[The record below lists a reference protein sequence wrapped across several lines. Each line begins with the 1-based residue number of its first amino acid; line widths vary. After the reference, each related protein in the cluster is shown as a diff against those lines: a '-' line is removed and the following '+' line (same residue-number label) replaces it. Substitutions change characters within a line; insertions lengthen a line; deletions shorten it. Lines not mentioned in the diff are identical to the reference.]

1 MQLEKWDAYALKRYS
16 FTLHNTNTY
25 FTSATILLSVAIIAA
40 SVAINIQTI
49 GHLWLPRS

>member
-1 MQLEKWDAYALKRYS
+1 MQLEKWDAY
-16 FTLHNTNTY
+16 
-25 FTSATILLSVAIIAA
+25 ILLSVAIIAA